1 MVIDLN
7 EVAKFD
13 DIAPSWWNAN
23 SEVSPLH
30 DINPLRVRFVANRIP
45 LRGKEILDV
54 GCGGGILSE
63 RIAFMGGQVTGIDPA
78 KKTIQVAKLHAIES
92 GIHNRVS
99 YLCTTA
105 EDLVAKKRAY
115 FDVVIAME
123 TLEHVID
130 PTETIQALSELCK
143 PMGSV
148 FIATINKTLQ
158 AYLMAIVAGEYIT
171 NMIPRGT
178 HDYDKFQRP
187 SDIARAMRNSGL
199 VVKEC
204 AGFRYNP
211 VTRYARLCE
220 DVNVNYF
227 IHAEKPATK

>member
-1 MVIDLN
+1 MAIDFD

-13 DIAPSWWNAN
+13 DMAPSWWNAH

-30 DINPLRVRFVANRIP
+30 DINPLRVRFVADRVP

-63 RIAFMGGQVTGIDPA
+63 RIGFMGGRVTGIDPA
-78 KKTIQVAKLHAIES
+78 KRTIQVAKLHAIES
-92 GIHNRVS
+92 GIHNRVQ
-99 YLCTTA
+99 YQCTTA
-105 EDLVAKKRAY
+105 EDLVEEKRES

-123 TLEHVID
+123 TLEHVLD
-130 PTETIQALSELCK
+130 PAETIQAVADLCK
-143 PMGSV
+143 PSGSV
-148 FIATINKTLQ
+148 FIATINKTVQ
-158 AYLMAIVAGEYIT
+158 AYLLAIVAAEYIT
-171 NMIPRGT
+171 NVVHRGT

-187 SDIARAMRNSGL
+187 SDIARAMRNAGL

-204 AGFRYNP
+204 AGLRYNP
-211 VTRYARLCE
+211 FTRYARLSD

-227 IHAEKPATK
+227 IHAEKPAAE

>member
-13 DIAPSWWNAN
+13 DIAPSWWNAD

-30 DINPLRVRFVANRIP
+30 DINPLRVRFVADRVP

-63 RIAFMGGQVTGIDPA
+63 RIGLMGGHVTGIDPA
-78 KKTIQVAKLHAIES
+78 KKTVQVAKLHAIES
-92 GIHNRVS
+92 GIDNRVQ

-105 EDLVAKKRAY
+105 EDLVTENRDS
-115 FDVVIAME
+115 FDIVIAME

-130 PTETIQALSELCK
+130 PGETVQALADLCK
-143 PMGSV
+143 PEGSV
-148 FIATINKTLQ
+148 FVATINKTLQ
-158 AYLMAIVAGEYIT
+158 AYLLAIVAAEYVL
-171 NMIPRGT
+171 NAIPQGT

-187 SDIARAMRNSGL
+187 SDIARAMRNAGL

-211 VTRYARLCE
+211 FTRHAQLSD
-220 DVNVNYF
+220 DVNVNYV
-227 IHAEKPATK
+227 IHAEKPAAS

>member
-13 DIAPSWWNAN
+13 DIAPSWWNTD

-30 DINPLRVRFVANRIP
+30 DINPLRVRFVADRVP

-63 RIAFMGGQVTGIDPA
+63 RIGLMGGRVTGIDPA
-78 KKTIQVAKLHAIES
+78 KRTIQVAKLHAIES
-92 GIHNRVS
+92 GVDNRVT

-105 EDLVAKKRAY
+105 EDLAAEKRDS
-115 FDVVIAME
+115 FDIVIAME
-123 TLEHVID
+123 TLEHVIN
-130 PTETIQALSELCK
+130 PNETIQALADLCK
-143 PMGSV
+143 PEGSV
-148 FIATINKTLQ
+148 FVATINKTLQ
-158 AYLMAIVAGEYIT
+158 AYLLAIVAAEYVL
-171 NMIPRGT
+171 NAIPRGT

-187 SDIARAMRNSGL
+187 SEIARAMRKAGL

-204 AGFRYNP
+204 AGFHYNP
-211 VTRYARLCE
+211 FTKHAQLSNN
-220 DVNVNYF
+220 VNVNYV
-227 IHAEKPATK
+227 IHAEKNAAS

>member
-1 MVIDLN
+1 MVIDFD

-13 DIAPSWWNAN
+13 EIAPSWWNSD

-30 DINPLRVRFVANRIP
+30 DINPLRVRFVADRVP

-63 RIAFMGGQVTGIDPA
+63 RIGLMGGHVTGIDPA

-92 GIHNRVS
+92 GIDNRVK

-105 EDLVAKKRAY
+105 EDLVGEKRDC
-115 FDVVIAME
+115 FDVVVAME
-123 TLEHVID
+123 TLEHVLD
-130 PTETIQALSELCK
+130 PAETIQALADLCK
-143 PMGSV
+143 PTGSV
-148 FIATINKTLQ
+148 FVATINKTVQ
-158 AYLMAIVAGEYIT
+158 AYLLAIVAAEYVL
-171 NMIPRGT
+171 NAIPRGT

-211 VTRYARLCE
+211 FTRHAGLSN
-220 DVNVNYF
+220 DVNVNYV
-227 IHAEKPATK
+227 IHAKKPTSE